1 MSETNKVSL
10 VHLKQSVLLIVRK
23 VKTFSRLLSVLEIEL
38 PQLTKN
44 KNKNTNIVVLV
55 LNGWFSNANSPTG
68 RLKTDGGFP
77 WIKVRRV
84 CASGEKNELRSDY
97 IIHRS

>member
-1 MSETNKVSL
+1 MSEMNKVSL
-10 VHLKQSVLLIVRK
+10 MHLKQSVLLIVRK

-38 PQLTKN
+38 PQLTK
-44 KNKNTNIVVLV
+44 KKPKNIVVLV
-55 LNGWFSNANSPTG
+55 LNGWFSNTNSPTG